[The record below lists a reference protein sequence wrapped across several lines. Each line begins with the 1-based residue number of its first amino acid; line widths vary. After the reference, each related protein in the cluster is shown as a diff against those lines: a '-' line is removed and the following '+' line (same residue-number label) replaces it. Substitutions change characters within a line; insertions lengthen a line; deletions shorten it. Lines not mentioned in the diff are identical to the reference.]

1 MNALNIIVHN
11 TTSHNRMLNRLA
23 GVLLIG
29 LLAAPQLT
37 LASVVA
43 EQQAEYRASGAG
55 PFSAQTGEQLW
66 QRKVVDAKDGRERSC
81 STCHGADLRR
91 IGKHAKTGKA
101 IDPLSPAANA
111 ERLTSAKK
119 IRKWF
124 KRNCKWTWGRECTAQ
139 EKGDLL
145 SFIQSQ

>member
-1 MNALNIIVHN
+1 MK
-11 TTSHNRMLNRLA
+11 MLK
-23 GVLLIG
+23 GVLLAG
-29 LLAAPQLT
+29 LFVIPLIAS
-37 LASVVA
+37 ASVV
-43 EQQAEYRASGAG
+43 EQQQATYRASGAG

-66 QRKVVDAKDGRERSC
+66 KQDVISAKDGRARSC
-81 STCHGADLRR
+81 VTCHSANLR
-91 IGKHAKTGKA
+91 IDGKHAKTGKA
-101 IDPLSPAANA
+101 IEPLSPAVNA
-111 ERLTSAKK
+111 ERLSSAKK

>member
-1 MNALNIIVHN
+1 MNA
-11 TTSHNRMLNRLA
+11 R
-23 GVLLIG
+23 GG
-29 LLAAPQLT
+29 LLAAVLLSVPLFAQ
-37 LASVVA
+37 ASVVD
-43 EQQAEYRASGAG
+43 EQQAAYRASGAG
-55 PFSAQTGEQLW
+55 LFNAQTGEQLW
-66 QRKVVDAKDGRERSC
+66 QQKVVSARDGRFRSC
-81 STCHGADLRR
+81 TTCHSSDLRNT
-91 IGKHAKTGKA
+91 GKHAKTGKA
-101 IDPLSPAANA
+101 IEPLSPAVNT

>member
-1 MNALNIIVHN
+1 MNAHDTIVRK
-11 TTSHNRMLNRLA
+11 TMLNGLA
-23 GVLLIG
+23 GALLMG
-29 LLAAPQLT
+29 MLSASQVT
-37 LASVVA
+37 MASVVT
-43 EQQAEYRASGAG
+43 EQQAAYRASGAG
-55 PFSAQTGEQLW
+55 PFSAQVGEQLW
-66 QRKVVDAKDGRERSC
+66 QKEVVSAKDGQTRSC
-81 STCHGADLRR
+81 TTCHGRDLRR

-101 IDPLSPAANA
+101 IDPMSPAANA